1 MTKEQAEFVKIVV
14 DELTILDYIYIAK
27 SFYKKFGLT
36 EYCQGPHLLHD
47 PERLERQEVYS
58 ASEGETLY
66 NKALEI
72 LNNGS

>member
-1 MTKEQAEFVKIVV
+1 MTTQQAEFVKIVV
-14 DELTILDYIYIAK
+14 DELAILDYVYIAK

-36 EYCQGPHLLHD
+36 EYCKGPRLLHD
-47 PERLERQEVYS
+47 SERLERQEVYS
-58 ASEGETLY
+58 AKEGEILY

>member
-14 DELTILDYIYIAK
+14 DELAILDYVYIAK

-36 EYCQGPHLLHD
+36 QYCHGPHLLHD
-47 PERLERQEVYS
+47 SELLERKEVYS
-58 ASEGETLY
+58 AKEGETLY

>member
-1 MTKEQAEFVKIVV
+1 MTTQQAEFVKIVV
-14 DELTILDYIYIAK
+14 DELAILDYVYIAK

-36 EYCQGPHLLHD
+36 EYCKGPRLLHD

-58 ASEGETLY
+58 AREGEILY

>member
-1 MTKEQAEFVKIVV
+1 MV
-14 DELTILDYIYIAK
+14 DELAILDYVYIAK

-36 EYCQGPHLLHD
+36 EYCKDPHLLHD
-47 PERLERQEVYS
+47 SERLERQEVYS
-58 ASEGETLY
+58 AREGEILY

>member
-1 MTKEQAEFVKIVV
+1 MTKQQAEFVKIVV
-14 DELTILDYIYIAK
+14 DELAILDYVYIAK

-36 EYCQGPHLLHD
+36 EYCKGPHLLHD
-47 PERLERQEVYS
+47 SERLERQEVYS
-58 ASEGETLY
+58 AREGEILY